1 MTILDEI
8 RSNTITTLHLSS
20 VPEDYFAETNEL
32 VSALEGNTSLE
43 DVIFDKDFLSCV
55 YGSERGHILDAVGD
69 LKNIH
74 EVQIADVC
82 LMVNVLTQFVSSAK
96 GLRSFTLER
105 MVLQGVQSDFDDLE
119 SALLQKTG
127 LKTFH
132 INDCITANVGIDL
145 EKVINAGKSINAMT
159 ISSPNQVKS
168 SAIAA

>member
-1 MTILDEI
+1 MTILDDI

-20 VPEDYFAETNEL
+20 VPKDYFAETKEL

-43 DVIFDKDFLSCV
+43 KVIFDKDFLSCV
-55 YGSERGHILDAVGD
+55 YGSERGHILDAVAD

-82 LMVNVLTQFVSSAK
+82 LEVNILTQFISSAR

-119 SALLQKTG
+119 SELLQSTG
-127 LKTFH
+127 VKTFH
-132 INDCITANVGIDL
+132 INDCVTANVGIDL
-145 EKVINAGKSINAMT
+145 EKVVNAGKSINAMT
-159 ISSPNQVKS
+159 MSPLNQVES
-168 SAIAA
+168 SAITA